1 MYFERTIIFVILS
14 LTLAGSVL
22 AQSSSFNYQGR
33 LSETGAAASASFQFQ
48 FKLYDAPNGGN
59 QIGSTLSDVAV
70 NVSNGTF
77 SVGLDFGAQAFSGGD
92 RYLEVAVRKTA
103 NDSYTTLTPRQ
114 KINSAPYSNRANSAN
129 TADNFNGNLSGDV
142 TGTQNST
149 VVSAVGGKTS
159 AEISTSVSETNNAT
173 SAGTANTIVKRD
185 ANGRFAAMGITFGD
199 GTTLTTANTGGGNL
213 LGSTNNWTAPNTFS
227 NGISLNNTNITNVAN
242 PINGGDATNKQ
253 YVDANTIKFV
263 PGNTPQLSIGD
274 ANGTAPMINLRG
286 QSTCCG
292 QTAGFA
298 DFKVF

>member
-1 MYFERTIIFVILS
+1 MYFKRTIIFVILS

-33 LSETGAAASASFQFQ
+33 LSETGADASGSFQFQ

-59 QIGSTLSDVAV
+59 QIGSMLSDVAV

-103 NDSYTTLTPRQ
+103 DDSYTTLTPRQ

-159 AEISTSVSETNNAT
+159 AEISTSV
-173 SAGTANTIVKRD
+173 
-185 ANGRFAAMGITFGD
+185 
-199 GTTLTTANTGGGNL
+199 
-213 LGSTNNWTAPNTFS
+213 
-227 NGISLNNTNITNVAN
+227 
-242 PINGGDATNKQ
+242 
-253 YVDANTIKFV
+253 
-263 PGNTPQLSIGD
+263 
-274 ANGTAPMINLRG
+274 
-286 QSTCCG
+286 
-292 QTAGFA
+292 
-298 DFKVF
+298 